1 GFERLMG
8 QVRSKQ
14 IDTIVVEDMSR
25 VSRDMADSATLY
37 RELEY
42 LGVTM
47 IGVADGIDTSRKGSK
62 LSFNVKAMMSDF
74 YLEDLRDKTLRGLE
88 GRARAGYSTGG
99 LPYGYTSKP
108 DLDEYGKS
116 RGSRVVIETAQAKT
130 IVRIFNLYLQGRS
143 PAGIAGKINEE
154 EVPPPRAKTR
164 HRKKGWVDT
173 TIRAMLRN
181 ESYIGWWTF
190 KKKEWRKVPGT
201 NNRRYRNRPES

>member
-1 GFERLMG
+1 MTNSSLSQKKVAVYARFSSNLQNCASVDDQSYRCRKYIEENGGQYNPKLMFSDSAVSGASLQRAGFERLMG

-130 IVRIFNLYLQGRS
+130 IVRIFNLYLQ
-143 PAGIAGKINEE
+143 
-154 EVPPPRAKTR
+154 
-164 HRKKGWVDT
+164 
-173 TIRAMLRN
+173 
-181 ESYIGWWTF
+181 
-190 KKKEWRKVPGT
+190 
-201 NNRRYRNRPES
+201 